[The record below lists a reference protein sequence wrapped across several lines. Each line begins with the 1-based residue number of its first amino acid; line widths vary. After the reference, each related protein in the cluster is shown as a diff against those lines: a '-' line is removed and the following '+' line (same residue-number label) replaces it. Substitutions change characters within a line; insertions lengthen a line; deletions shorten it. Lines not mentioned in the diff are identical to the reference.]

1 MGGRPGTGSVA
12 DAASPAPPRQSDTV
26 ALVMVERS
34 VVQVG
39 DPILRRRAVDVPTTE
54 IGSDLMSQLID
65 RMWETLDDV
74 PGVGLAAPQIGEP
87 WRVVVVHDLVEFFH
101 NYTDQQLAE
110 RERETIE
117 PYVLINPVLTPVGH
131 ETRNHFEGCL
141 SVEGYMAAVERF
153 HEVEIE
159 YLDPTGQ
166 RCVRRVSGWHAR
178 ILQHEVDHLNGTL
191 YVDRMDTRT
200 LCSTEAYST
209 VGALPT
215 VEAVELVTGTSDG
228 GV

>member
-1 MGGRPGTGSVA
+1 MT
-12 DAASPAPPRQSDTV
+12 
-26 ALVMVERS
+26 LVMVERS

-39 DPILRRRAVDVPTTE
+39 DPILRRRAVEVPATE
-54 IGSDLMSQLID
+54 ITSDRISQLID
-65 RMWETLDDV
+65 RMWDTLDAV

-87 WRVVVVHDLVEFFH
+87 WRVVVVHDLVKFFH

-110 RERETIE
+110 REREAIE
-117 PYVLINPVLTPVGH
+117 PYVLINPVLTPVGN

-153 HEVEIE
+153 HQVGVD
-159 YLDPTGQ
+159 YLDPTGR
-166 RCVRRVSGWHAR
+166 RCARRVSGWHAR

-191 YVDRMDTRT
+191 YVDRMNSRT

-215 VEAVELVTGTSDG
+215 ADAVELVTGASDAG
-228 GV
+228 I